1 MTFYRTR
8 SRTSSANPRRSGRAK
23 RSGANTTPVNFD
35 PATHP
40 ILAAHWFGVEPL
52 HDIGPIAAE
61 AASNRRR
68 QRQIHHVYGLG
79 PRAVHE
85 LLYDVAG
92 GEDLD
97 HALAAY
103 ACLTPGL
110 LRAVGGD
117 RFPPFPLKRRG
128 WSPRPRLS

>member
-1 MTFYRTR
+1 MSLTISPTRTA
-8 SRTSSANPRRSGRAK
+8 SRAK
-23 RSGANTTPVNFD
+23 RCGANTVPVNFD

-40 ILAAHWFGVEPL
+40 ILDAHWFGVEPL

-61 AASNRRR
+61 AASNLRR
-68 QRQIHHVYGLG
+68 QRQIQHVYGLG
-79 PRAVHE
+79 RRAVHE
-85 LLYDVAG
+85 LLHDVAG

-117 RFPPFPLKRRG
+117 RFPPAPIREV
-128 WSPRPRLS
+128 S

>member
-1 MTFYRTR
+1 MLSTTSPACR
-8 SRTSSANPRRSGRAK
+8 SSRAK
-23 RSGANTTPVNFD
+23 SREGNTAPVNFD

-40 ILAAHWFGVEPL
+40 ILAAHWFGVEPV

-61 AASNRRR
+61 AASNLRR
-68 QRQIHHVYGLG
+68 QRQIQHVYGLG
-79 PRAVHE
+79 QRAVHE
-85 LLYDVAG
+85 LLHDVAG

-103 ACLTPGL
+103 DRLTPGL

-117 RFPPFPLKRRG
+117 RFPPAPIRAV
-128 WSPRPRLS
+128 S